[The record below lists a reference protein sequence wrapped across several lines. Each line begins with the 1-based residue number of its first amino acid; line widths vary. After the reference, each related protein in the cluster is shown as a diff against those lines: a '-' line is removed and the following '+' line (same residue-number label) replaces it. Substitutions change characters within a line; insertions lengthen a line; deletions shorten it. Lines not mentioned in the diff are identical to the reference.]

1 MADEQEKPVRP
12 RGREL
17 KVYGWLVFALGFVFI
32 IIGLI
37 FIPYVGTCNSSGSGS
52 GAALG
57 CGFCIISLNALGIGV
72 LLLITG
78 LTFIFVG
85 KSQGKKQ
92 KNQNP

>member
-12 RGREL
+12 RGRGL
-17 KVYGWLVFALGFVFI
+17 QVYGWLVFALGFVFF
-32 IIGLI
+32 IIGVI
-37 FIPYVGTCNSSGSGS
+37 FIPYVGTSTSSGL

-57 CGFCIISLNALGIGV
+57 GGFRIISFNALGIGV

-78 LTFIFVG
+78 LTFLFVG

-92 KNQNP
+92 KNQNH